1 VNEKRATTT
10 TTKLLC
16 ATAAVLPGLVIL
28 SADTTASAQTYE
40 MTTPFSPG
48 VAVSDKID
56 LFADA

>member
-1 VNEKRATTT
+1 
-10 TTKLLC
+10 
-16 ATAAVLPGLVIL
+16 LVIL